1 MVAMIEG
8 TEHRLCRHGKNQRGI
23 WMSNIVDG
31 ELEVGS
37 GDVISGTV
45 LDGQYH
51 TDLVS
56 GLPIGSGLWAAIVD
70 SGGTLGGAEI
80 INLGGV
86 GLTPGG
92 SASDPV
98 VPWGRRG
105 VAGVAGNPLVYDVE
119 QVGYGGVTIDTTV
132 AAASDNPFAGFLE
145 VFRGGTASNT

>member
-70 SGGTLGGAEI
+70 SGGTLVGAEI
-80 INLGGV
+80 INFGGV
-86 GLTPGG
+86 GVNTGG
-92 SASDPV
+92 VAIDTV
-98 VPWGRRG
+98 VSSGLLG
-105 VAGVAGNPLVYDVE
+105 GAGVASNTLVYYVE
-119 QVGYGGVTIDTTV
+119 KGCY
-132 AAASDNPFAGFLE
+132 
-145 VFRGGTASNT
+145 RGGTISTPAPAPRPQPPAPVLE